1 VHTLRWLYGKTW
13 RIPDKLRMNL
23 SYKLVNSPVGVLKL
37 VASEKGLVAILWEND
52 DPRRVRLGDLV
63 EEPHHPLL
71 VRTEKELREYFA
83 GKRQTFSIPLEMRGT
98 RFQRQVW
105 EFLLGIPFGETCTYG
120 DIAKRLGNP
129 AASRAVGGANRRN
142 PISIVVPCH
151 RVVGA
156 AGNLTGFAGGLEAK
170 TYLLK
175 LETTN
180 DEMMRLRCPPSRGNT
195 NEH

>member
-1 VHTLRWLYGKTW
+1 
-13 RIPDKLRMNL
+13 MNL

-37 VASEKGLVAILWEND
+37 VASDKSLVAILWEND
-52 DPRRVRLGDLV
+52 DPRRVRLADV
-63 EEPHHPLL
+63 AEEPHHPLL
-71 VRTEKELREYFA
+71 VRMQKELREYFT
-83 GKRQTFSIPLEMRGT
+83 GKRRTFSIPLEMRGT
-98 RFQRQVW
+98 CFQRKVW
-105 EFLLGIPFGETCTYG
+105 ESLLDIPFGETRTYG

-129 AASRAVGGANRRN
+129 AATRAVGGANRRN

-156 AGNLTGFAGGLEAK
+156 TGNLTGFAGGLEVK

-175 LETTN
+175 LETTK
-180 DEMMRLRCPPSRGNT
+180 DEMMDLRCPPSRSNT

>member
-1 VHTLRWLYGKTW
+1 LS
-13 RIPDKLRMNL
+13 DK
-23 SYKLVNSPVGVLKL
+23 S
-37 VASEKGLVAILWEND
+37 LVAIVWEND

-71 VRTEKELREYFA
+71 VRTEMELREYFA
-83 GKRQTFSIPLEMRGT
+83 GKRRTFSIPLEMQGT

-105 EFLLGIPFGETCTYG
+105 EFLLSIPFGETCAYG
-120 DIAKRLGNP
+120 DIATELGNP

-156 AGNLTGFAGGLEAK
+156 ARNLTGFAGGLEAK

-180 DEMMRLRCPPSRGNT
+180 DEMMNLPYPTSRGNT

>member
-1 VHTLRWLYGKTW
+1 MHTLQWLYRKTW
-13 RIPDKLRMNL
+13 GILDKLRMNL

-37 VASEKGLVAILWEND
+37 VASDKSLVAILWEND
-52 DPRRVRLGDLV
+52 DRRRVRLGDLV
-63 EEPHHPLL
+63 EKPHHPLL
-71 VRTEKELREYFA
+71 VRTEMELREYFA
-83 GKRQTFSIPLEMRGT
+83 GKRRTFSIPLEMRGT

-120 DIAKRLGNP
+120 DIETELGNP

-156 AGNLTGFAGGLEAK
+156 ARNLTGFAGSLEAK

-180 DEMMRLRCPPSRGNT
+180 DEMMNLPCPPSRGNT